1 MRVVTGLVRF
11 CVLFLLPPVALAVD
25 VGERAPEFTLPAIYS
40 DAPPIKLS
48 AYQGKVVY
56 LDFWSSW
63 CAPCRRAMPQL
74 SDLRDIHSRDRFEVV
89 AINVDAVTDDGRQFL
104 KQVPVSYPVAADAS
118 GSAAERYGVSALPAA
133 FLIDA
138 QGIVQRVFR
147 GKQVEDFAVIS
158 SLVDELTSAAPSTS
172 SQAGV
177 KRGAVA
183 SLVGKDR

>member
-11 CVLFLLPPVALAVD
+11 CVLLLLPAVALAVE
-25 VGERAPEFTLPAIYS
+25 VGERAPEFTLPAIDTSVQPIRLS
-40 DAPPIKLS
+40 D
-48 AYQGKVVY
+48 YQGKVVY

-74 SDLRDIHSRDRFEVV
+74 SELRDIHSRDRFEVV

-118 GSAAERYGVSALPAA
+118 GSSAERYGVSALPAA

-172 SQAGV
+172 SQAGGNV
-177 KRGAVA
+177 TVEKEA
-183 SLVGKDR
+183 L